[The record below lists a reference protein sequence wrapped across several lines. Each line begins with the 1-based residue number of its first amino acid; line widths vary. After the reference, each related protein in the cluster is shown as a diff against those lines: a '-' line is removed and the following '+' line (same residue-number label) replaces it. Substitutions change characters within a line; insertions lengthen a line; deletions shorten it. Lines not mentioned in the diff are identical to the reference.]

1 MQVTYLVRTPFGD
14 DGEGFHKAMK
24 RIPKDA
30 FEQLGFTPKWSKGRD
45 KKNGRYH
52 YWEVENKVEAYALL
66 LAFGDQ
72 IQEKE
77 VENEG
82 NESVTK
88 NMVKEQGKRNDY
100 RTTTNRT

>member
-1 MQVTYLVRTPFGD
+1 MPIIYLVRTPFGD

-24 RIPKDA
+24 RIRNEALD
-30 FEQLGFTPKWSKGRD
+30 QLGLIPRWLKGRD

-52 YWEVENKVEAYALL
+52 YWEVEDKTEAFAFL

-72 IQEKE
+72 IEE
-77 VENEG
+77 VEHENTEL
-82 NESVTK
+82 TQK

-100 RTTTNRT
+100 GNNSSTDRR